1 LERLVQRDVV
11 EGAVMSRRT
20 VVAERAIVWRAYFPK
35 SRFFVP
41 AAARGSELQV
51 PSIEVRSFFDSAAR
65 DRRSK

>member
-1 LERLVQRDVV
+1 
-11 EGAVMSRRT
+11 MSRRT
-20 VVAERAIVWRAYFPK
+20 VVAERAIGWRAYFPK